1 MKMPDRPKVHERA
14 AIAVSGA
21 TPDDAAA
28 IVSIQAETWLATY
41 PNEEHGITLEDVRAK
56 KLDDP
61 KRVDRWKKTIEEQGD
76 EHRVLVAK
84 EDNKVVGYCLS
95 KRGEKENYIEALYVS
110 STEQGR
116 GIGQKLMTET
126 LSWLGDVKPI
136 GLGVAAYNT
145 KAIGFYKKLGF
156 EETDDAAEPVP
167 PLPSGKILPIIKL
180 LRPGKSKAQT

>member
-1 MKMPDRPKVHERA
+1 MPDRPKVNEQA
-14 AIAVSGA
+14 TIVVSLA

-28 IVSIQAETWLATY
+28 IVNIQAETWLATY
-41 PNEEHGITLEDVRAK
+41 PNEEHGITLEDIRAK

-61 KRVDRWKKTIEEQGD
+61 KRIEQWKKTIKEEGD
-76 EHRVLVAK
+76 GHRVWVAK
-84 EDNKVVGYCLS
+84 EGSKIIGYCLA
-95 KRGEKENYIEALYVS
+95 RQGEKENYIDALYVS

-116 GIGQKLMTET
+116 GIGQKLMTEV
-126 LSWLGDVKPI
+126 LNWLGETKPI
-136 GLGVAAYNT
+136 GLGVALYNT